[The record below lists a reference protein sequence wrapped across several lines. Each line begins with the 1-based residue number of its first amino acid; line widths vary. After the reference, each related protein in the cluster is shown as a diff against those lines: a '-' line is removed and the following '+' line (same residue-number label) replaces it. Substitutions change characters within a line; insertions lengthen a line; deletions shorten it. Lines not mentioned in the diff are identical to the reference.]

1 MIKFVSGDFFD
12 YDADI
17 RINTVNCVGVMGA
30 GVALIF
36 KKKFPDM
43 FDDYYKACKK
53 NEVQPGH
60 PHVWKDVTLLSEC
73 TIINFPTKIHWKN
86 PSQYEYIEK
95 GLIWLRD
102 YLSNITDSTVTLPA
116 LGCGHGGLEW
126 EKVKVMITNYLKDLN
141 VTILVFE
148 PSSSTK
154 KPISDSNKF
163 DLKNHNISH
172 ISPNDEYYPAKL
184 VGRSATGIY
193 AKGNLELM
201 RQKSISIVSNFN
213 SSVREKKALLKI
225 IDELPTNKFIF
236 TMGLGNSYEIDLAKE
251 ILSRGFKVL
260 FIIPQGILQLK
271 IRKDLQPLW
280 HYEKILVL
288 STASP
293 TDNWK
298 RYESFKAF
306 KLRLNISDLIL
317 FNSLDLEFIL
327 KYQKDLEKFQNKLFY
342 VNYWTNEIEFFKNI
356 SAMKIGVHYTTHKP
370 NILPLLTKL
379 DEIKK

>member
-163 DLKNHNISH
+163 DLKNHNISINGH
-172 ISPNDEYYPAKL
+172 TTKQFKTSEVTESTLVLTMTYKQKLKLMLDYGIENNIYSIKEY
-184 VGRSATGIY
+184 VGEFGDVVDPYGGTLLDY
-193 AKGNLELM
+193 EECFEEL
-201 RQKSISIVSNFN
+201 
-213 SSVREKKALLKI
+213 ALLVK
-225 IDELPTNKFIF
+225 K
-236 TMGLGNSYEIDLAKE
+236 TMYQLMKE
-251 ILSRGFKVL
+251 V
-260 FIIPQGILQLK
+260 
-271 IRKDLQPLW
+271 
-280 HYEKILVL
+280 
-288 STASP
+288 
-293 TDNWK
+293 
-298 RYESFKAF
+298 
-306 KLRLNISDLIL
+306 
-317 FNSLDLEFIL
+317 
-327 KYQKDLEKFQNKLFY
+327 
-342 VNYWTNEIEFFKNI
+342 
-356 SAMKIGVHYTTHKP
+356 
-370 NILPLLTKL
+370 
-379 DEIKK
+379 